1 MSKALLKLHIANTG
15 ETPVPRVALSETSS
29 AAPLVDDH
37 PRMVEPPPVRLVT
50 VDDAT
55 LIAGAGF
62 EKELD
67 AFYVDLLQL
76 VRDPGAELAYRAANF
91 AIVFQVVEPPVRR
104 QDMRAIGIE
113 VQSLADMRKKLVDA
127 EIEHVLQRRLTPG
140 MLSIL
145 LQDPAGN
152 WIELSESAMIR

>member
-1 MSKALLKLHIANTG
+1 MPKASLKLHIADTG
-15 ETPVPRVALSETSS
+15 GTPVPLSDTAS

-37 PRMVEPPPVRLVT
+37 PRMVEPPPVRLIT

-55 LIAGAGF
+55 LITGAGL

-76 VRDPGAELAYRAANF
+76 VRDPGGAMAYRAANF

-104 QDMRAIGIE
+104 PDMRAIGIE
-113 VQSLADMRKKLVDA
+113 VQSLAEARKKLIDV
-127 EIEHVLQRRLTPG
+127 EIEHVLQRGLTPG

-145 LQDPAGN
+145 LQEPAGN
-152 WIELSESAMIR
+152 WIELTEAAMIR